1 LIYTYTLGGNTWSI
15 NMSHT
20 RPRVEKPIKH
30 AFALIKV
37 SRQIYAETHL
47 FPYLYSTFEG
57 RHNGHL
63 REWIKSL
70 SKEHRNSITCIKH
83 YQRSYMIEGANGV
96 EVSPIFWMD
105 MPKMRQLELKGLER
119 LEVEVVLNK
128 WGWDS
133 NEEEMKAA
141 KTNALAKLTSLVEA
155 EHPGVVVN
163 VVLRREY

>member
-1 LIYTYTLGGNTWSI
+1 
-15 NMSHT
+15 MSHT
-20 RPRVEKPIKH
+20 RPRVEKPIKN
-30 AFALIKV
+30 AFALMQV
-37 SRQIYAETHL
+37 NRQIYAETHL

-70 SKEHRNSITCIKH
+70 SKGHRNSIKCIKH

-105 MPKMRQLELKGLER
+105 MPQMGQCELKGLER
-119 LEVEVVLNK
+119 LEIEVVLNK
-128 WGWDS
+128 WVWNS
-133 NEEEMKAA
+133 NEEETKAA
-141 KTNALAKLTSLVEA
+141 KANVLVKLTRLVEA

-163 VVLRREY
+163 VVSRRGY